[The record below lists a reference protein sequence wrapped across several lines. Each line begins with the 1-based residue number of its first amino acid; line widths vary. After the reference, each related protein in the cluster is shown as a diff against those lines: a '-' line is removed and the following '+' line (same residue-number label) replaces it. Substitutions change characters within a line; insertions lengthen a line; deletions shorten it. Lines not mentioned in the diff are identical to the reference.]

1 MHMICLIYCSTE
13 HHLPTQ
19 PLQGPEELYLQWWRC
34 LIKKMCVIPEVC
46 VYCHLITAVC
56 FLLHWNLWSSPRP
69 TRSLL
74 SNICTLL
81 SSSGQSVSL
90 SMELMFLH
98 NVDRKQADNIQVC
111 LLLLAPV
118 SKPIPL
124 LQVMPLRNSQW
135 KQYCLAFLFYAALSV
150 AQHQSSFY
158 YLFARVAQISWACI
172 SSGTDENQD

>member
-1 MHMICLIYCSTE
+1 MKGPFRVTEWPWLYCTAPRDTFLKILKYSMCTMTIFNTSIIFTKQSSYIGAIVMHMICLIYCSTE

-98 NVDRKQADNIQVC
+98 NVDRK
-111 LLLLAPV
+111 
-118 SKPIPL
+118 
-124 LQVMPLRNSQW
+124 
-135 KQYCLAFLFYAALSV
+135 
-150 AQHQSSFY
+150 
-158 YLFARVAQISWACI
+158 
-172 SSGTDENQD
+172 